1 MIQCQICDKY
11 YKSMQSLSKHITQVH
26 QISKQDYYDTYVN
39 NINTCLICGNKTK
52 FIDLSKGY
60 TKFCCRS
67 HQVKYQQMNLSNNN
81 RINQQ
86 QIRLNNYKKY
96 EKENN
101 CTQISKL
108 YKKYGD
114 FWIND
119 IPIIEISKRQKYVKN
134 EYIPIIENMYNN
146 RLIPNNNV
154 KIHKRGYLINKEY
167 EKTHNCTR
175 IGTLIEKYGQG
186 WLSLNIPK
194 IIRNKNARFIS
205 NDYIPIIEKYAN
217 KNHSYRSKKECQLY
231 ETITNI
237 YKHTVYHN
245 SRNII
250 PHYELDVYI
259 PKLKI
264 AFEFNGI
271 KWHSIENG
279 MNKDYHLNK
288 SLICRQ
294 NGIRLVHIYEF
305 EDFNEQL
312 NLAKQLVQGYDYYN
326 KNDFNKNNLLD
337 FIPKAEIVYKSNY
350 YTIYGAGLLYK

>member
-1 MIQCQICDKY
+1 MIRCQICDKY
-11 YKSMQSLSKHITQVH
+11 YKSMQPLSKHITQVH
-26 QISKQDYYDTYVN
+26 KISKQDYYDTYIN
-39 NINTCLICGNKTK
+39 NTNTCLICGNKTK

-67 HQVKYQQMNLSNNN
+67 HQIKYQQMNLSNSN

-86 QIRLNNYKKY
+86 QIRLNNYEKY

-134 EYIPIIENMYNN
+134 KYIPIIEDMYNN

-154 KIHKRGYLINKEY
+154 KTHKRGYLINKEY

-175 IGTLIEKYGQG
+175 IGTLIERYGQG
-186 WLSLNIPK
+186 WLSLDIPK
-194 IIRNKNARFIS
+194 IIRNKNAHFIS

-217 KNHSYRSKKECQLY
+217 ENHNYRSKKEIELY
-231 ETITNI
+231 NFIRSHYDKTII
-237 YKHTVYHN
+237 HN
-245 SRNII
+245 SKQII
-250 PHYELDVYI
+250 KPLELDIYLPDI
-259 PKLKI
+259 NI
-264 AFEFNGI
+264 AIEYNGT

-279 MNKDYHLNK
+279 KSNDYHLNK
-288 SLICRQ
+288 SLKCREL
-294 NGIRLVHIYEF
+294 GIRLIHIYEF
-305 EDFNEQL
+305 EDFEQQKTL
-312 NLAKQLVQGYDYYN
+312 LLSIINGKDLYN
-326 KNDFNKNNLLD
+326 KNDFNKNNFLH
-337 FIPKAEIVYKSNY
+337 IPKPKAIYKNK
-350 YTIYGAGLLYK
+350 YTIYGAGELF